1 MRKSYTSRRAV
12 IAALLTLVMTSCL
25 GEDHLKAEQQSPT
38 GKYKAELIAGDTGA
52 VAGWQSIVRLSELN
66 PSRWTRLLGREQDT
80 FFGVD
85 LRSTHVAFEWKD
97 KSELEITCSGCDPGK
112 IDVKKSA

>member
-66 PSRWTRLLGREQDT
+66 PSRWTRLLGREKDT

-85 LRSTHVAFEWKD
+85 LRSTHVAD
-97 KSELEITCSGCDPGK
+97 RKSTRLNSSHANISYAVFCLK
-112 IDVKKSA
+112 QK